1 MTQPT
6 PAYPVSAALDS
17 RLSGSP
23 LLALLDIDGT
33 LAPIAPTP
41 HVAAVPQRTRAVV
54 AALARS
60 GEVHVAVVSGRA
72 ARDAQSM
79 VGTGGVWVIGNHG
92 MEWIDPR
99 GTAHVHRSVVP
110 YTADIEAASR
120 ELEVAVA
127 HIPGVLVEDKGLT
140 ASVHYR
146 LAERERVGEVRAIV
160 GHAAAKHSLHITEG
174 KEVLEL
180 RPPVEI
186 NKGTAAVDLA
196 GELGIDG
203 SSGAVLCAGDDRTDE
218 DAFRAL
224 RAAFPRAVTVR
235 VMRDGDAPDND
246 TAAEYFVRDTEEV
259 RALLEWLAAKRGI
272 SVSS

>member
-41 HVAAVPQRTRAVV
+41 QVAAVPERTRSVV
-54 AALARS
+54 AALARA
-60 GEVHVAVVSGRA
+60 GAVHVAVVSGRA
-72 ARDAQSM
+72 ARDAQGM
-79 VGTGGVWVIGNHG
+79 LGAAGVWVIGNHG
-92 MEWIDPR
+92 MEWIDPS
-99 GTAHVHRSVVP
+99 GAAHIHRSVVP

-120 ELEVAVA
+120 EIAAAVA
-127 HIPGVLVEDKGLT
+127 GIPGALVEDKELT

-146 LAERERVGEVRAIV
+146 LVDRERVGEVRAIV
-160 GHAAAKHSLHITEG
+160 GHVAAKHALHITEG

-180 RPPVEI
+180 RPPVEV

-196 GELGIDG
+196 GELGIDV
-203 SSGAVLCAGDDRTDE
+203 SSGSVLYAGDDRTDE

-235 VMRDGDAPDND
+235 VMHDADAPGSA
-246 TAAEYFVRDTEEV
+246 TAAEYFVHDTEQV
-259 RALLEWLAAKRGI
+259 RELLEWLAAKRGI
-272 SVSS
+272 SASS